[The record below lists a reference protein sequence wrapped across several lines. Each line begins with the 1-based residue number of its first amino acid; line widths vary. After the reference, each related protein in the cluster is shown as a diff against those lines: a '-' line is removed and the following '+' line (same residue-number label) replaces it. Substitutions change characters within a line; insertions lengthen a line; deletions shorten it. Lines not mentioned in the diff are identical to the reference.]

1 MLKGLYIKFRTEEL
15 YNWINHY
22 EISRRSHNISK
33 DFSDAVP
40 LAEILKCHFPST
52 VDLQD
57 YQRKNSIAQKK
68 ENWKILNRN
77 VLSILGIN
85 LSARKVDDLARSQ
98 PGAIEKVLFQV
109 RNGLRQKEKQK
120 VNKEDVFVAD
130 STFPA
135 YSNTVMP
142 IKQEEGRDIL
152 LKQVIPPHIYAEIKK
167 TIKEKT
173 EEIRNLE
180 AKVANLERILRVRN
194 AEITNLTSQLRK
206 LSAEYYTTYKY
217 KSK

>member
-1 MLKGLYIKFRTEEL
+1 MFYP
-15 YNWINHY
+15 YW
-22 EISRRSHNISK
+22 
-33 DFSDAVP
+33 
-40 LAEILKCHFPST
+40 
-52 VDLQD
+52 
-57 YQRKNSIAQKK
+57 
-68 ENWKILNRN
+68 
-77 VLSILGIN
+77 
-85 LSARKVDDLARSQ
+85 
-98 PGAIEKVLFQV
+98 V

-142 IKQEEGRDIL
+142 IKLEEGRDIL